1 METIKNWI
9 NNIISLIKGNDK
21 LKHVIFNFAIV
32 LIVGIFNLKVGVAL
46 AILAS
51 ISKELYD
58 KFRPNGTEWDWKDI
72 IADLIG
78 IILGIL
84 IIIL

>member
-1 METIKNWI
+1 M
-9 NNIISLIKGNDK
+9 
-21 LKHVIFNFAIV
+21 
-32 LIVGIFNLKVGVAL
+32 VGIFKFKVGVAL

>member
-21 LKHVIFNFAIV
+21 LKHVIINFAIV
-32 LIVGIFNLKVGVAL
+32 LVVGVFNLKVGVAL
-46 AILAS
+46 AIVAS

-58 KFRPNGTEWDWKDI
+58 KYRPNGSGWDWKDLV
-72 IADLIG
+72 ADLIG
-78 IILGIL
+78 IVIGIL
-84 IIIL
+84 ILIL

>member
-21 LKHVIFNFAIV
+21 LKHVIINFAIV
-32 LIVGIFNLKVGVAL
+32 LIVGVFNLKVGVAL
-46 AILAS
+46 AIVAS

-58 KFRPNGTEWDWKDI
+58 KFRSNGTGWDWKDI

>member
-1 METIKNWI
+1 MKILV
-9 NNIISLIKGNDK
+9 SNDK
-21 LKHVIFNFAIV
+21 LLHFLINLFSTILFGLIF
-32 LIVGIFNLKVGVAL
+32 GIMYG
-46 AILAS
+46 IS
-51 ISKELYD
+51 ISLLISIGKELYD
-58 KFRPNGTEWDWKDI
+58 KFRPNGTGWDWKDI